1 MGYYSTEEYQKRK
14 ADGIY
19 EESRRKKHRRIE
31 SFVKTCTWRVL
42 ATTDTFFISWFI
54 TGTFEI
60 AGAIAGIE
68 VLTKFILYY
77 LHERVWVRYWR

>member
-14 ADGIY
+14 ADGVY
-19 EESRRKKHRRIE
+19 EESRKKHGRIE
-31 SFVKTCTWRVL
+31 TFVKACTWRVL
-42 ATTDTFFISWFI
+42 ATTDTFFISWLI

-60 AGAIAGIE
+60 AGVIAGIE

>member
-1 MGYYSTEEYQKRK
+1 MGYYSTEEYQRRK
-14 ADGIY
+14 ADGVY
-19 EESRRKKHRRIE
+19 EESRKKHGRIE
-31 SFVKTCTWRVL
+31 TFVKACTWRVL
-42 ATTDTFFISWFI
+42 ATTDTFFISWLI

-60 AGAIAGIE
+60 AGVIAGIE

>member
-14 ADGIY
+14 ADGVY
-19 EESRRKKHRRIE
+19 EESRKKHRRIE
-31 SFVKTCTWRVL
+31 SFVKTCTWRIL
-42 ATTDTFFISWFI
+42 ATTDTFFISWYI

-60 AGAIAGIE
+60 AGVIAGIE

>member
-14 ADGIY
+14 ADGVY
-19 EESRRKKHRRIE
+19 EESRKKHGRIE
-31 SFVKTCTWRVL
+31 TFVKACTWRVL
-42 ATTDTFFISWFI
+42 ATTDTFFISWLI

-60 AGAIAGIE
+60 AGVIAGIE

-77 LHERVWVRYWR
+77 LHERIWVRYWR

>member
-14 ADGIY
+14 ADGVY
-19 EESRRKKHRRIE
+19 EESRKKHRRIE
-31 SFVKTCTWRVL
+31 TFVKACTWRVL
-42 ATTDTFFISWFI
+42 ATTDTFFISWLI

-60 AGAIAGIE
+60 AGVIAGIE